1 MIKIVGTVT
10 ENEKLVIKEI
20 NDHKSALEEL
30 LIILPHD
37 SDLYKQAADDLKDT
51 LKKYQEWWKTNYNK
65 YNWEKGSSD
74 WKILFETNEIIINE

>member
-37 SDLYKQAADDLKDT
+37 SDLYKQAMDLLEKRKAENYEI
-51 LKKYQEWWKTNYNK
+51 LKSY
-65 YNWEKGSSD
+65 GFD
-74 WKILFETNEIIINE
+74 I